1 MGFGR
6 KKRGNNKN
14 KVIDSHHQ
22 YYEHGLTTTQNVE
35 ASNGAEDSN
44 KKTQKFFDERK
55 PFAIIERDN
64 EDFKNYYKVTKSS
77 RRWIC
82 IAILN

>member
-14 KVIDSHHQ
+14 KVNQPTLLAIWTLDWPCV
-22 YYEHGLTTTQNVE
+22 QNAE
-35 ASNGAEDSN
+35 AANGAEDSS

-64 EDFKNYYKVTKSS
+64 EDFKNYYKVTFKTAGCV
-77 RRWIC
+77 WHE
-82 IAILN
+82 